1 MTDSRVPPSVA
12 SSAELPPQ
20 LTPTADAP
28 DGAVRMATAKSP
40 SAVFGPA
47 IRASWRGHLR
57 IARVDHWVKNVFVL
71 PGILAAVAL
80 SPGEVSANL
89 AWRILL
95 GLLAVGLVASSNY
108 TINEILD
115 APFDRNHPDKRLR
128 PVPSGMVHVPLG
140 YAQWV
145 GLGVLGLAL
154 SWGIGEPF
162 FLSMLAL
169 WIMGIVYNVRP
180 MRSKDVPYLDVLSE
194 AVNNPLRMLA
204 GWFLVSET
212 RLPPATLLLSYWMVG
227 CYFMAIKRYAEA
239 RQLTQHGALAAYRRS
254 LAWFTPERLLV
265 AITFYG
271 SAAMLFFGAFI
282 MRYRLEEI
290 LSFPLVALIMAQ
302 YLALAFRA
310 DGAAQNPEKL
320 YREGSLMAAVIAC
333 AALMGVLLF
342 LDLPGLHHILS
353 PEFIGEL
360 GR

>member
-1 MTDSRVPPSVA
+1 MRLTSTEDPSHPA
-12 SSAELPPQ
+12 AGMASAEPP
-20 LTPTADAP
+20 P
-28 DGAVRMATAKSP
+28 AV
-40 SAVFGPA
+40 VGPA
-47 IRASWRGHLR
+47 RRASWSGHLR

-71 PGILAAVAL
+71 PGALAAAAL
-80 SPGEVSANL
+80 SPGDMAANL
-89 AWRILL
+89 AWRLIL

-115 APFDRNHPDKRLR
+115 APFDRNHPTKRRR

-140 YAQWV
+140 YAQWI
-145 GLGVLGLAL
+145 GLGIVGLAL
-154 SWGIGEPF
+154 SWGIGKPF
-162 FLSMLAL
+162 FLSMVAL
-169 WIMGIVYNVRP
+169 WIMGVVYNVRP
-180 MRSKDVPYLDVLSE
+180 MRSKDVPYVDVLSE

-204 GWFLVSET
+204 GWFLISET

-239 RQLTQHGALAAYRRS
+239 RQLTEHGALAAYRRS

-290 LSFPLVALIMAQ
+290 LSFPLVALVMAQ

-320 YREGSLMAAVIAC
+320 YREGPLMASVIAC
-333 AALMGVLLF
+333 VALMGVLLF
-342 LDLPGLHHILS
+342 LDLPALHQILS
-353 PEFIGEL
+353 PEFIGDL